1 MRIFAVPA
9 ALLLGCCLY
18 MPLPRAKEIFSGMLV
33 SIYDRILPAFTRKN
47 GETDDAHALFCY
59 LLLSVGV
66 LALLSAIHPLIS
78 MLLMAP
84 AFTGLCVLPGC
95 ASVKLELDSGK
106 YARDI
111 PTYEAL
117 VRSTCASLA
126 PAFAEGIIA
135 PMLLGALGM
144 PLHLGAPLAL
154 AYAALTALRDRHVFA
169 MRAVS
174 LVHRI
179 SARLFAFFMQL
190 CSGVV
195 GRNPLRIHGGTLADR
210 LLVTLGI
217 FGDASDTHAPMAGD
231 IPQGIF
237 LCGFS
242 STILC
247 FALCAVGFVLCR

>member
-18 MPLPRAKEIFSGMLV
+18 MPLPRAKEIFSGLLV
-33 SIYDRILPAFTRKN
+33 RGYERILSAFTRKS
-47 GETDDAHALFCY
+47 GQTDDSHALTVY
-59 LLLSVGV
+59 LLLLIGV
-66 LALLSAIHPLIS
+66 LALLCAIHPLVS

-84 AFTGLCVLPGC
+84 VFTGLCALPGC
-95 ASVKLELDSGK
+95 AAVKLELDSGK

-111 PTYEAL
+111 PTYEAI
-117 VRSTCASLA
+117 VRKTCASLA

-144 PLHLGAPLAL
+144 PLHLGAAL
-154 AYAALTALRDRHVFA
+154 GWVYTALVALHDRHVFA
-169 MRAVS
+169 ARVVM
-174 LVHRI
+174 LVHRVSI
-179 SARLFAFFMQL
+179 RLFAFFMQL

-195 GRNPLRIHGGTLADR
+195 GRNPLRVRGESLPDR
-210 LLVTLGI
+210 LLNTLGI
-217 FGDASDTHAPMAGD
+217 ASNASDTHAPMAGD

-242 STILC
+242 GAILC
-247 FALCAVGFVLCR
+247 FTLCAVGFVLCR